1 MHDKLGEMLML
12 VNIKEAKMNNSYQF
26 TLILDGVD
34 DKTLGLEDALFEA
47 GCDDALINYKN
58 GTVYLDFDRE
68 GDDLEE
74 VILSAIKNTEASN
87 IGAKIVSVAPEHLVS
102 LSDIAERTSM
112 TRQAVSL
119 FIQGERGSGNFPK
132 PVLKI
137 INKSPLWRWSAV
149 AEWLYQQGKIRDH
162 QVVDYANIVE
172 DINGALEL
180 RNKDSFEHKRK
191 IFNELEEQVVWSV
204 SSC

>member
-1 MHDKLGEMLML
+1 
-12 VNIKEAKMNNSYQF
+12 MNNSYQF